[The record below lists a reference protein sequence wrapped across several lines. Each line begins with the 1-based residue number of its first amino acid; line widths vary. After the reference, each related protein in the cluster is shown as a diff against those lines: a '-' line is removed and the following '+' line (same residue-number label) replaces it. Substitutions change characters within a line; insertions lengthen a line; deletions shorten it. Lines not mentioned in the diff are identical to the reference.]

1 MKMKKLYLLL
11 TSSLVVLAGVG
22 TLATTV
28 AGCRKRKTENA
39 VIVALKKINE
49 KSPLVIDFLGADA
62 TASASKDTVTT
73 VIRAALST
81 LDKEVFTAEV
91 VKEITFGDTLLKPGS
106 TVTVT
111 ATYQEQEV
119 PISVKEGENLQPVY
133 DSLKSFDKKHPLLL
147 VYQEEY
153 QTSSASKKKVTKYL
167 RLILGYKRPDIFT
180 EKNVKQITFNDAHLE
195 PGKSVEILATYH
207 GKATAIY
214 VQEDKKSYASEVI
227 TGLNYFHEK
236 EYAVELSPDKYNEKY
251 TDESS
256 WGDFSEKA
264 GDAIR
269 AYIYN
274 FINSQSKI
282 RSYFRHF
289 FITFDHKRLI
299 KDEFVEVNANYLGK
313 STPIWVKLGYAS
325 LVKKVLEQFTVNN
338 RLKLTQTTTEPREIF
353 ADDSTGT
360 SKIRGA
366 LVAQSEGLL
375 TQELAE
381 QITFSHV
388 LIGQSQFYDRKWT
401 PQTIYGYFYATF
413 HHEKVVVVVD
423 FVTNEPPHIGD

>member
-1 MKMKKLYLLL
+1 M
-11 TSSLVVLAGVG
+11 LAGVG

-49 KSPLVIDFLGADA
+49 KSPLVIGFLGADA
-62 TASASKDTVTT
+62 TAFASKDTVTT

-81 LDKEVFTAEV
+81 LDKKVFTAEV

-119 PISVKEGENLQPVY
+119 PISVKERENLQPVY
-133 DSLKSFDKKHPLLL
+133 DSLKSFDEKHPLLL

-153 QTSSASKKKVTKYL
+153 QTSSASKEKVTKYL

-180 EKNVKQITFNDAHLE
+180 KKNVKQITFNDAHLE

-214 VQEDKKSYASEVI
+214 VQEDKKSYVSEVI
-227 TGLNYFHEK
+227 DRLKYFHEK
-236 EYAVELSPDKYNEKY
+236 NYAVELSPDKY

-256 WGDFSEKA
+256 WGDFSKKA

-274 FINSQSKI
+274 FINSQSPV
-282 RSYFRHF
+282 RSYFRYF

-313 STPIWVKLGYAS
+313 STPIWVKLGCAS
-325 LVKKVLEQFTVNN
+325 LVKKVLEQFTPNN
-338 RLKLTQTTTEPREIF
+338 RLKLTQTTTEPRTIYS
-353 ADDSTGT
+353 DDSTGT

-388 LIGQSQFYDRKWT
+388 LIGKCEFYDRKWR
-401 PQTIYGYFYATF
+401 PQTIYAYFVATF
-413 HHEKVVVVVD
+413 HHKKVVVVVN

>member
-1 MKMKKLYLLL
+1 M
-11 TSSLVVLAGVG
+11 
-22 TLATTV
+22 
-28 AGCRKRKTENA
+28 
-39 VIVALKKINE
+39 
-49 KSPLVIDFLGADA
+49 
-62 TASASKDTVTT
+62 
-73 VIRAALST
+73 
-81 LDKEVFTAEV
+81 
-91 VKEITFGDTLLKPGS
+91 
-106 TVTVT
+106 
-111 ATYQEQEV
+111 
-119 PISVKEGENLQPVY
+119 
-133 DSLKSFDKKHPLLL
+133 
-147 VYQEEY
+147 VYQKEY

-167 RLILGYKRPDIFT
+167 RLILGYKRPRIFT
-180 EKNVKQITFNDAHLE
+180 KKNVKQITFNDAHLK

-214 VQEDKKSYASEVI
+214 VQEDKKSYVSEVI
-227 TGLNYFHEK
+227 TGLKYFHK
-236 EYAVELSPDKYNEKY
+236 KDYAVELSPDKYNEKY

-256 WGDFSEKA
+256 WGDFSKKA

-282 RSYFRHF
+282 RSYSRYF

-299 KDEFVEVNANYLGK
+299 KNEFVEVNAHYLGK

-325 LVKKVLEQFTVNN
+325 LVKKVLEQFTEDN

-353 ADDSTGT
+353 SDDSTGS

-375 TQELAE
+375 TQELAK
-381 QITFSHV
+381 QITFSST
-388 LIGQSQFYDRKWT
+388 LIGKWEFYDRKRR
-401 PQTIYGYFYATF
+401 PQTIYGYFEATF
-413 HHEKVVVVVD
+413 HHKKVVVVVN